1 MQGSLVFLLSI
12 VTSVHATTQESAV
25 TPVQKVIQL
34 MNGMMA
40 KGKAEKQA
48 EQVQF
53 AAYKQWCDDTVR
65 QKTAAIAEAN
75 EMIEVLQA
83 DINKYAADAELLSKQ
98 IAKHEEDITVWTNDQ
113 KAATGVRE
121 IERADYDAS
130 HADLSESIDALGRA
144 IIVLKK
150 QQKDIPQLVQ
160 LSSPLQNLQRLS
172 LIPDDAKRTID
183 AFLATGAQTKM

>member
-48 EQVQF
+48 EQVQY

-75 EMIEVLQA
+75 EMIEVLKA
-83 DINKYAADAELLSKQ
+83 DIEKYTAEAEKLSKQ
-98 IAKHEEDITVWTNDQ
+98 IAKHE
-113 KAATGVRE
+113 G
-121 IERADYDAS
+121 
-130 HADLSESIDALGRA
+130 
-144 IIVLKK
+144 
-150 QQKDIPQLVQ
+150 
-160 LSSPLQNLQRLS
+160 
-172 LIPDDAKRTID
+172 
-183 AFLATGAQTKM
+183 